1 MDFVFDKSI
10 NKLPHYL
17 VDNEKNSLFTLLIK
31 YDLEQYLVKLINV
44 VGKKIFQ
51 RIPMITMNIYNFQYV
66 KNMSNGMELYW
77 ACKKNLPII
86 ADF

>member
-66 KNMSNGMELYW
+66 KNMSNCMELYW